1 MNEIRKHPLMNSV
14 GNALGAR
21 RLPTA
26 WLIRGA
32 QRSAQRR
39 ARALMNESCYSL
51 MFDWFAGLTAWGTV
65 WENPVCP
72 DERAQLMQHEVSEA
86 FL

>member
-1 MNEIRKHPLMNSV
+1 
-14 GNALGAR
+14 
-21 RLPTA
+21 
-26 WLIRGA
+26 
-32 QRSAQRR
+32 
-39 ARALMNESCYSL
+39 MNESCYSL

-65 WENPVCP
+65 WESPVCP